1 MDVEIVSLFKRRRE
15 YTCLHLQGIP
25 DSKIIITS
33 VLQGKGLLKTY
44 WLEGKVDVEI
54 VSPFKPR
61 REYTCLHLQGIP
73 DSKIIITSVLQ
84 GKGLLKTYSINLGE
98 NTRVCTFR
106 EFPILK

>member
-1 MDVEIVSLFKRRRE
+1 MDVEIVSLFKPRRE

-25 DSKIIITS
+25 DSKIIIVTS
-33 VLQGKGLLKTY
+33 VLQGKDLLKTY

-54 VSPFKPR
+54 VSLYKPR

-84 GKGLLKTYSINLGE
+84 EKGLLKTD
-98 NTRVCTFR
+98 
-106 EFPILK
+106 